1 MFRARDQIW
10 VLSPVS
16 STKNGTCFASTVKRG
31 KITTIGLFVYLVFG
45 TRINLAGL
53 FVIMPAAKGQGTYF
67 GERALT
73 RNQYSNSKL
82 ISD

>member
-10 VLSPVS
+10 VLSRVS
-16 STKNGTCFASTVKRG
+16 SRKNGTCFASTVRRG
-31 KITTIGLFVYLVFG
+31 RITTIGLFVYLVFG
-45 TRINLAGL
+45 TPINLAG
-53 FVIMPAAKGQGTYF
+53 FSVIMLAAKGQGACF
-67 GERALT
+67 GEQALT

>member
-1 MFRARDQIW
+1 VFGARYQIW
-10 VLSPVS
+10 AWSRAS

-31 KITTIGLFVYLVFG
+31 RITTIGLFVYLVFG

-53 FVIMPAAKGQGTYF
+53 FVIMPAAEGQGTYF
-67 GERALT
+67 GERGLT